1 MTNMGE
7 NMCSLIIWD
16 ILKAFLREHIIS
28 FSTARRKEASKELD
42 SLELEIT
49 NLEKKSSTNRSSDI
63 LHHLDKLKCNLIN
76 TQSVE
81 RDILTSVCEP
91 R

>member
-28 FSTARRKEASKELD
+28 FSTAKRKEASKELD

>member
-16 ILKAFLREHIIS
+16 IFKAFLREHIIS